1 MSIDMDPGMGLDMD
15 PGMGLD
21 LDGRTLLGGLYSGV
35 VTDLEKVA
43 NAWLREGR
51 RGVTA
56 LSEKKDYLT
65 DEQMALRQ
73 QREVLNAN
81 GFPDPSIRQGI
92 YRRAY
97 NAHSG
102 SRPCRNGTEEW

>member
-1 MSIDMDPGMGLDMD
+1 MSLDI
-15 PGMGLD
+15 LAD
-21 LDGRTLLGGLYSGV
+21 LEGRTLLDGIQSGV
-35 VTDLEKVA
+35 KSDLEEAA
-43 NAWLREGR
+43 NAILREGR

-73 QREVLNAN
+73 AREVLNGN
-81 GFPDPSIRQGI
+81 GYPDPSIKQGL

-97 NAHSG
+97 NANAG
-102 SRPCRNGTEEW
+102 ARPSSAGRWLDEV

>member
-1 MSIDMDPGMGLDMD
+1 MSVTDQTIVDMGD
-15 PGMGLD
+15 
-21 LDGRTLLGGLYSGV
+21 RTLLDDLYSGV
-35 VTDLEKVA
+35 RSDLEEVA
-43 NAWLREGR
+43 NAILREGR

-73 QREVLNAN
+73 AREVLNGRN
-81 GFPDPSIRQGI
+81 GYPDPSIKQGL

-97 NAHSG
+97 NASAG
-102 SRPCRNGTEEW
+102 IRPCRSYDEEW